1 VLHST
6 LARLGPHR
14 CTPKEVHVVT
24 DTPTQSPSGSEWDV
38 LALHLQ
44 RLRLEAGEPSYG
56 EIARRVARRRLEAGL
71 GEHEARVA
79 RTTVYDVFRTGRARV
94 NLELVR
100 EIVGVLGGHDV
111 DVDQWVAQCRHP
123 VDVPPSAPAAQP
135 AEPAPASTSAAT
147 SSPAAPPGLRLALLL
162 AGLCVVVNLVG
173 RVVVDVLH
181 LPIFLDMIGTA
192 VAAIALGPW
201 YGVGVGLT
209 SNLAGTAISGPDSIP
224 FALVNMAGALVWGYG
239 VRRFAMGR
247 TLLRFMGLNVLV
259 AVACTLV
266 AIPVLVLLYGG
277 GVGHSQDFVTATFV
291 EMTGLL
297 EVAVGLSNMVVSLG
311 DKIISGFVA
320 LVACSTLPL
329 ALRRRTPLV
338 LVSPGLG
345 GPDA

>member
-1 VLHST
+1 M
-6 LARLGPHR
+6 ADAP
-14 CTPKEVHVVT
+14 P
-24 DTPTQSPSGSEWDV
+24 QSPSGSEWDL
-38 LALHLQ
+38 LAHQLQ
-44 RLRLEAGEPSYG
+44 QLRFGAGEPSYG

-79 RTTVYDVFRTGRARV
+79 RTTVYDAFRTGRARV

-100 EIVGVLGGHDV
+100 EIVGALGGEDLDV
-111 DVDQWVAQCRHP
+111 DRWVAQCRRQGDAP
-123 VDVPPSAPAAQP
+123 VPAPAARSTDVP
-135 AEPAPASTSAAT
+135 ESAAPHPPPPASDAT
-147 SSPAAPPGLRLALLL
+147 ALPAGPPGPRLAMALT
-162 AGLCVVVNLVG
+162 GLCVVANLAG
-173 RVVVDVLH
+173 RAVVDVLH
-181 LPIFLDMIGTA
+181 LPVFLDMIGTA

-209 SNLAGTAISGPDSIP
+209 SNLAGTAVSGSDSIP

-259 AVACTLV
+259 AMTCTLV

-277 GVGHSQDFVTATFV
+277 GVGHSQDVVTATFV

-320 LVACSTLPL
+320 LVVCSMLPL

-338 LVSPGLG
+338 LVSPDLG
-345 GPDA
+345 GPAG

>member
-1 VLHST
+1 MS
-6 LARLGPHR
+6 
-14 CTPKEVHVVT
+14 
-24 DTPTQSPSGSEWDV
+24 DTPTQSPQGSEWDL
-38 LALHLQ
+38 LANRLQ
-44 RLRLEAGEPSYG
+44 QLRLEAGEPSYG
-56 EIARRVARRRLEAGL
+56 EIARRVARGRLDAGL

-100 EIVGVLGGHDV
+100 EIVRVLGGEDLDV
-111 DVDQWVAQCRHP
+111 DRWVAQCRRGG
-123 VDVPPSAPAAQP
+123 AA
-135 AEPAPASTSAAT
+135 PAPAPAPVPATGTTPQSTPPPT
-147 SSPAAPPGLRLALLL
+147 REPTTHPTDDDPALPTPPPALRLAMVL
-162 AGLCVVVNLVG
+162 AGLCVVVNLAG
-173 RVVVDVLH
+173 RFVVDVLQ

-201 YGVGVGLT
+201 YGVAVGLT
-209 SNLAGTAISGPDSIP
+209 SNLAGTAVSGTDSIP

-259 AVACTLV
+259 AVTCTLV

-277 GVGHSQDFVTATFV
+277 GVGHSQDFVTATFI

-338 LVSPGLG
+338 LVSPRLG
-345 GPDA
+345 GPDS

>member
-1 VLHST
+1 M
-6 LARLGPHR
+6 
-14 CTPKEVHVVT
+14 T
-24 DTPTQSPSGSEWDV
+24 DTPTQSPSGSEWDL

-44 RLRLEAGEPSYG
+44 QLRLEAGEPSYG
-56 EIARRVARRRLEAGL
+56 EIARRVARRRQEAGL

-123 VDVPPSAPAAQP
+123 VDVPPPAPAAQP
-135 AEPAPASTSAAT
+135 ARPAQPAPASTSEAA
-147 SSPAAPPGLRLALLL
+147 SSPAAPPGLRLAMVL

-201 YGVGVGLT
+201 YGVGVGLA
-209 SNLAGTAISGPDSIP
+209 SNLAGTAVSGPDSIP

-329 ALRRRTPLV
+329 VLRRRTPLV
-338 LVSPGLG
+338 LVSPQLG